1 MIIFMETFA
10 KRLKEIMTEQNLS
23 PKELATQI
31 DVNASTISNWLS
43 EKTTPNIS
51 CLPKLNKALHIRT
64 NYLLGL
70 DNKKR

>member
-31 DVNASTISNWLS
+31 GVNASTISNWLS

-51 CLPKLNKALHIRT
+51 CLPKLYKALHVRT

-70 DNKKR
+70 DDKKR